1 MERNGSHESIHPNDK
16 EQRSQIEKKNNWSD
30 SWLMLWIKT
39 KVRKLHE
46 ILKFYIEIVP
56 KNIYLSRN
64 FFIYL
69 VLCVCM
75 EAPPL
80 KIESFLKCKICFA
93 RLFHGKPRGFRRWP
107 LLQKGDFK
115 KSDFTIM
122 VLGYNKC
129 CCVSTHVDPT
139 EAFVIPHKMGNIQVF
154 KKCFQNNLKTRGCFL
169 LNSSWNCPPCSRVC
183 FMQNKQECGE
193 LPCSIVKTVTI
204 GSLCHKLHT
213 SVCGCLCL
221 WGVSA

>member
-1 MERNGSHESIHPNDK
+1 
-16 EQRSQIEKKNNWSD
+16 
-30 SWLMLWIKT
+30 
-39 KVRKLHE
+39 
-46 ILKFYIEIVP
+46 
-56 KNIYLSRN
+56 
-64 FFIYL
+64 
-69 VLCVCM
+69 M

-80 KIESFLKCKICFA
+80 KIESFLKCKIGFT

-154 KKCFQNNLKTRGCFL
+154 SKCFQNNLKTRGCFL
-169 LNSSWNCPPCSRVC
+169 LNSS
-183 FMQNKQECGE
+183 
-193 LPCSIVKTVTI
+193 
-204 GSLCHKLHT
+204 
-213 SVCGCLCL
+213 
-221 WGVSA
+221 